1 MPYRC
6 APRAISSRGS
16 AETSPRPETQC
27 HEVRETPAGRAKEQR
42 ALVRRHR
49 DVEHDLDG
57 VAHLQ
62 RAHQASIRSLALS
75 GDGETLA
82 TGDADGTVRVWRV
95 HGAHEIARAT
105 SGRELEKVAL
115 SADGGTVA
123 TGHRDGTARVF
134 PLRADALIE
143 AACKRVSRN
152 LTAEEW
158 RNYLGDEPYRKTCPS
173 LG

>member
-1 MPYRC
+1 
-6 APRAISSRGS
+6 
-16 AETSPRPETQC
+16 
-27 HEVRETPAGRAKEQR
+27 
-42 ALVRRHR
+42 
-49 DVEHDLDG
+49 
-57 VAHLQ
+57 
-62 RAHQASIRSLALS
+62 
-75 GDGETLA
+75 
-82 TGDADGTVRVWRV
+82 
-95 HGAHEIARAT
+95 
-105 SGRELEKVAL
+105 L